1 MCNFIDNIV
10 SGKYDESGEIIID
23 VYKYNSSDWK
33 NANQYINAYNAA
45 KKDVSAGQVA
55 GLVLSIIGCF
65 FLCIYALILHAS
77 LKNKGLQWKP
87 RRGRNTDPTAI
98 SRQNS
103 GIVMGRSRSGP
114 NGPLV

>member
-1 MCNFIDNIV
+1 VCNFIDNIV
-10 SGKYDESGEIIID
+10 GGKYDESGDIIID
-23 VYKYNSSDWK
+23 VYKYNISDWK
-33 NANQYINAYNAA
+33 NTNQYINAYNQA

-55 GLVLSIIGCF
+55 GLVLSILGCF
-65 FLCIYALILHAS
+65 FMCIYACILHAS
-77 LKNKGLQWKP
+77 LKQKGLQWRP
-87 RRGRNTDPTAI
+87 RRGKNTDPTAI